1 VGVARG
7 VGAAVGVAKD
17 SGFGSSRGG
26 QRKLGFS
33 NMMTMPQ
40 MNPRMN
46 FGMELQQIR
55 FGSRVAIGWQI
66 VDSAVAII
74 VGT

>member
-1 VGVARG
+1 
-7 VGAAVGVAKD
+7 
-17 SGFGSSRGG
+17 
-26 QRKLGFS
+26 
-33 NMMTMPQ
+33 MMTMPQ